1 MKAGSINRNA
11 AHRRRLIKK
20 VHRKRIFARERLFSG
35 FYYINHHHHHHNCP
49 VLAVSFPGDGVEK
62 NC

>member
-35 FYYINHHHHHHNCP
+35 FYYINQHHHSCP
-49 VLAVSFPGDGVEK
+49 ISAISFPGDDAEK